1 MKSGPLAGLRVL
13 DLSRMV
19 SGPLC
24 GRMLADLGADVVK
37 VEPPDRD
44 RTSNVPPFV
53 HGVSPYYAQMNA
65 GKRNVCVD
73 LKAPGGPEVVA
84 RLAASA
90 DVFLENFRPGV
101 LERYEL
107 DANSLLVAN
116 PGLVYCS
123 VSGWGQRGPWRERR
137 AFAPLV
143 HADIG
148 TLELAARHR
157 DRRPEPE
164 VNQHGDVYPAVVA
177 TSAVLAA
184 LLQRVTTGRGQHLDV
199 AMGQAAFYVN
209 EWAATDLQP
218 PVDDFAGFDTW
229 NQYTYRLGDG
239 SYVALVG
246 NPVNLFPLWV
256 GSLGGDEALL
266 TDPRFVTPAARAA
279 HVSEMNEVVEELT
292 DRFPDFAALEG
303 AMDGPWMLMA
313 QVRSAAAFAT
323 TEWAIDRGLTS
334 DVAPGLPVPAA
345 PWQSSEAA
353 IGYPTSVSAL
363 GADNRAVLLE
373 AGYPDD
379 EVTELVRAGVLRD
392 GSDPEPLRGG
402 PDAT

>member
-1 MKSGPLAGLRVL
+1 MESRPLTGLRVL

-37 VEPPDRD
+37 IEPPDRD
-44 RTSNVPPFV
+44 RTSTVPPFV
-53 HGVSPYYAQMNA
+53 GGVSPYYAQMNA

-73 LKAPGGPEVVA
+73 LKAPGGPRWLRAWRRVRMCFSRTSGPVSWSGTTLMPI
-84 RLAASA
+84 R
-90 DVFLENFRPGV
+90 
-101 LERYEL
+101 
-107 DANSLLVAN
+107 
-116 PGLVYCS
+116 YCS
-123 VSGWGQRGPWRERR
+123 RIRAWCIARSAGGVSPVGGVIGERSH
-137 AFAPLV
+137 PLSTRTS
-143 HADIG
+143 G
-148 TLELAARHR
+148 RSSAARHR

-164 VNQHGDVYPAVVA
+164 INQHGDVYPAVVA

-256 GSLGGDEALL
+256 RGFGGDEALL
-266 TDPRFVTPAARAA
+266 TDSRFVTLAARRA
-279 HVSEMNEVVEELT
+279 HVSEMNEVVEGLT
-292 DRFPDFAALEG
+292 GRFADFTALEE
-303 AMDGPWMLMA
+303 AMDDPWMLMA
-313 QVRSAAAFAT
+313 QVRSTAEFAT
-323 TEWAIDRGLTS
+323 TDWATERGLTS

-345 PWQSSEAA
+345 PWQSSEAT

-363 GADNRAVLLE
+363 GADNRAVLVE
-373 AGYPDD
+373 AGYSND
-379 EVTELVRAGVLRD
+379 EVDDLTRAGVLRD
-392 GSDPEPLRGG
+392 GSDTEPTRGR